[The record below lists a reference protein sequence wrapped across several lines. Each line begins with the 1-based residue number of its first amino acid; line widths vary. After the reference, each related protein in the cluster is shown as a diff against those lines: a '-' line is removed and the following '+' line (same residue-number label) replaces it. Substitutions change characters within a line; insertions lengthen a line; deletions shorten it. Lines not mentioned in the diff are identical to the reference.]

1 MATIRQY
8 PTELLSLFGGIQIS
22 DREGKGIM
30 MCIHNNNAHAGSD
43 GSVKDGKGGHAFC
56 ITDNSFTKTI
66 WGFASTVGSLREMS
80 SLRAEHGGASG
91 ILLLIHA
98 LYIHFEAVLP
108 AEITI
113 FIDNAE
119 VIRRGTHK
127 VPRLGIKQQL
137 VLNYDL

>member
-30 MCIHNNNAHAGSD
+30 MCIQNNNASAGSD
-43 GSVKDGKGGHAFC
+43 GSAKDGNGGHAFC

-80 SLRAEHGGASG
+80 SLRAEHGRALG
-91 ILLLIHA
+91 ILLLLHA
-98 LYIHFEAVLP
+98 LHIHFEAVLP
-108 AEITI
+108 TEITI

-119 VIRRGTHK
+119 VIRRDTHK
-127 VPRLGIKQQL
+127 FQ
-137 VLNYDL
+137 D

>member
-80 SLRAEHGGASG
+80 SLRAEHGGGGARHLTFNSC
-91 ILLLIHA
+91 IVHSL
-98 LYIHFEAVLP
+98 
-108 AEITI
+108 
-113 FIDNAE
+113 
-119 VIRRGTHK
+119 
-127 VPRLGIKQQL
+127 
-137 VLNYDL
+137 